1 MNKPVLAITSGDPA
15 GVGPETIVGA
25 WSSLAVH
32 DFCRPLVIGH
42 PEIVR
47 RAAGLLKSPARV
59 VEISS
64 PDEAQPTI
72 DVIPCLKSGSDD
84 ALRVA
89 PGTIDAR
96 GGQAAY
102 DALLVA
108 ARLALDGAIDG
119 L

>member
-1 MNKPVLAITSGDPA
+1 MEKPVLAITLGDPA

-25 WSSLAVH
+25 WADPAVH
-32 DFCRPLVIGH
+32 EFCRPLVIGH

-47 RAAGLLKSPARV
+47 RAVRLLKSPARV

-64 PDEAQPTI
+64 PGEAKPAI

-84 ALRVA
+84 ALQVA
-89 PGTIDAR
+89 PGVIDAR

-102 DALLVA
+102 DAL
-108 ARLALDGAIDG
+108 
-119 L
+119 